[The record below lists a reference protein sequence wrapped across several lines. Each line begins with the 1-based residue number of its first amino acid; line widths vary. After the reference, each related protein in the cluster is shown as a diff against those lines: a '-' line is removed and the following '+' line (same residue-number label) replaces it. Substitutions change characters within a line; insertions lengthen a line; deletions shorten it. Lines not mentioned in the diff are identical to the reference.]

1 MLSEKQAY
9 RKRTIRRSDPRALV
23 IQARDIAICLFVW
36 RFGAARQSQL
46 QRLFFSSK
54 TPAQRRLELLYD
66 AGYLERD
73 LLLRAAG
80 RNPTVYYLG
89 RAGAELLRRE
99 LGIEAKWY
107 KSSIRLRTDT
117 LEHTLAVVEFWIQLV
132 KACEHHGFEI
142 EAITERE
149 FRGKDD
155 ADAVAV
161 KGHSQRV
168 IPDLCFCITHNGQKS
183 LFFVEIDRGTMS
195 VLPRF
200 RDKLIAYLKYRLSDD
215 FLKRFGHFLTPAQRE
230 WNMRDDRRGPS
241 MRVLTVV
248 DTEGLTELAGQRRML
263 HLMQTVEHPEVQ
275 QMKPARRFWFALLR
289 ELTADNILSQPVW
302 KVRQS
307 EETGAVLFE
316 EFER

>member
-1 MLSEKQAY
+1 MLNEKPAY
-9 RKRTIRRSDPRALV
+9 RKRTIRRSEPPALI
-23 IQARDIAICLFVW
+23 IQKRDIAICQFVW
-36 RFGAARQSQL
+36 RFGAARQGQL
-46 QRLFFSSK
+46 QRLYFTSK

-89 RAGAELLRRE
+89 RAGAELIRRE

-107 KSSIRLRTDT
+107 QSSVRLRTDT

-132 KACEHHGFEI
+132 KACEQQGFEI

-149 FRGKDD
+149 FRNPGG
-155 ADAVAV
+155 ADKVAI
-161 KGHSQRV
+161 KGQGQRL
-168 IPDLCFCITHNGQKS
+168 IPDLCFCITHNDHKS
-183 LFFVEIDRGTMS
+183 LLFLELDRGTMS
-195 VLPRF
+195 MRRF
-200 RDKLIAYLKYRLSDD
+200 RDKLTSYLKYRLSDD

-230 WNMRDDRRGPS
+230 WKTRDDRRGPS

-248 DTEGLTELAGQRRML
+248 DTEGLTALAGQRRML

-275 QMKPARRFWFALLR
+275 QYKPARRFWFALLR
-289 ELTADNILSQPVW
+289 GLTAENILSQLVW
-302 KVRQS
+302 RVRQS
-307 EETGAVLFE
+307 EGELSVLFE
-316 EFER
+316 EFEQ